1 LNSKGFYLA
10 VHYTKEEIMTMHQ
23 RINRRHFLWTSAA
36 IGTTAIALPAFLKAK
51 TPNNKL
57 NVALIGVG
65 GQGGYQLGDAKRLE
79 NVVAICDI
87 DENILEKVGGG
98 LPKAKRYFDF
108 RKMLEEMEMEID
120 AVMVS
125 TPDHTHAPASAMAM
139 KMGKNC
145 YCEKP
150 LAHTVHETRYLAKL
164 AKEKNLVT
172 QMGTQIHAT
181 DNYRRAVEI
190 VQAGVL
196 GPITEVMT
204 WCPRNWSGGKR
215 PADNPPVP
223 KNIHWDEWIGPAP
236 FRPYNPCYLP
246 ANWRSWWD
254 FGNGTMG
261 DMACHIMDV
270 PFWALKLRYPT
281 SIEAKGPPVDAEGAP
296 EHLAVTYEFPAEDGR
311 PPLKLTWNDGS
322 SRPSFPKGEEIPVGG
337 IGTLFIGKE
346 GMMRVDY
353 ETHTL
358 YPTEKFKG
366 FKAPPQSI
374 PSSIGHHEEFFE
386 ACKTGGPTT
395 CNFDYSGALT
405 EAVLL
410 GGVAYKTGEKI
421 LWDGPNLK
429 VTNSEAA
436 QKLIAHEYRQGWT
449 L

>member
-1 LNSKGFYLA
+1 MS
-10 VHYTKEEIMTMHQ
+10 Q

-36 IGTTAIALPAFLKAK
+36 LGTAAIAVPAFLKAK
-51 TPNNKL
+51 SPNNKL
-57 NVALIGVG
+57 NVALIGLG
-65 GQGGYQLGDAKRLE
+65 GQGGYQLGDAKKLE

-87 DENILEKVGGG
+87 DENILDGVGQG
-98 LPKAKRYFDF
+98 LPQAKRYYDF
-108 RKMLEEMEMEID
+108 RKMLEEMEKGID

-139 KMGKNC
+139 KMGKHC

-150 LAHTVHETRYLAKL
+150 LTHTVHEARLLARL

-172 QMGTQIHAT
+172 QMGTQIHAG

-190 VQAGVL
+190 VQSGVL
-196 GPITEVMT
+196 GPISEVLV
-204 WCPRNWSGGKR
+204 WCCKDLGKASR

-246 ANWRSWWD
+246 FQWRKWWD
-254 FGNGTMG
+254 FGNGLMG

-281 SIEAKGPPVDAEGAP
+281 SIEAKGPPLDAEGAP
-296 EHLAVTYEFPAEDGR
+296 EKLSVTYEFPAPGNANPNPGNANLPIGGASA
-311 PPLKLTWNDGS
+311 PPLRLTWCDG
-322 SRPSFPKGEEIPVGG
+322 PSQPAFPPGEEIPVGG
-337 IGTLFIGKE
+337 LGSFFIGKE
-346 GMMRVDY
+346 GMLRVDY
-353 ETHTL
+353 DTHTL
-358 YPTEKFKG
+358 YPTAKFKD
-366 FKAPPQSI
+366 FKAPPKTI
-374 PSSIGHHEEFFE
+374 PSSIGHHAEFFE
-386 ACKTGGPTT
+386 ACKNGGPTT

-410 GGVAYKTGEKI
+410 GGVAFKTGEKI
-421 LWDGPNLK
+421 LWDGPNMK

-436 QKLIAHEYRQGWT
+436 QKLLAHEYRAGWK

>member
-1 LNSKGFYLA
+1 
-10 VHYTKEEIMTMHQ
+10 MTNRQ
-23 RINRRHFLWTSAA
+23 RLTRRHFLWTSAA
-36 IGTTAIALPAFLKAK
+36 LGSAAIALPAFLKAK
-51 TPNNKL
+51 SPNGRL

-65 GQGGYQLGDAKRLE
+65 GQGGYQLGDARKME

-87 DENILEKVGGG
+87 DENILDRVVRGV
-98 LPKAKRYFDF
+98 PKAKRYFDF
-108 RKMLEEMEMEID
+108 RKMLEEMERGID

-139 KMGKNC
+139 KMGKHC

-150 LAHTVHETRYLAKL
+150 LAHTVHEARFLARL

-181 DNYRRAVEI
+181 ENYRRAVEI

-196 GPITEVMT
+196 GPIAEVMT

-215 PADNPPVP
+215 PAENPPVP
-223 KNIHWDEWIGPAP
+223 KNIHWDQWIGPAP

-246 ANWRSWWD
+246 ETWRCWWD

-261 DMACHIMDV
+261 DMACHIMDL
-270 PFWALKLRYPT
+270 PFWRSSCVIRFPSKPKGRRSIRKGALEYL
-281 SIEAKGPPVDAEGAP
+281 G
-296 EHLAVTYEFPAEDGR
+296 VTFEFPAADGR

-322 SRPSFPKGEEIPVGG
+322 SRPPFPPGEDIPLGG
-337 IGTLFIGKE
+337 IGALFIGKE

-353 ETHTL
+353 ESHTL
-358 YPTEKFKG
+358 YPAAKFKD
-366 FKAPPQSI
+366 FQAPPKTI
-374 PSSIGHHEEFFE
+374 PASIGHHAEFFE
-386 ACKTGGPTT
+386 ACKNGGPTT
-395 CNFDYSGALT
+395 CNFDYSGALA

-410 GGVAYKTGEKI
+410 GGVAFKAGEKI
-421 LWDGPNLK
+421 LWDGPNLQ

-436 QKLIAHEYRQGWT
+436 QKLIAREYRQGWT